1 MIGGNAM
8 IQHYEHHAANERTYL
23 AWIRTALA
31 IAAFGF
37 IVDKFSLWA
46 NAALGI
52 EPAHAGFLF
61 DHAGFSMLIIC
72 LVVLV
77 GSTIRF
83 LTTSKRIDSVENLP
97 WRYDLSDLLLGVSL
111 VCIALAAIVLMLHV
125 AVD

>member
-1 MIGGNAM
+1 MIRN
-8 IQHYEHHAANERTYL
+8 YRHHAANERTYL

-46 NAALGI
+46 NVALGT
-52 EPAHAGFLF
+52 EPKHTGFLFEHAGFW
-61 DHAGFSMLIIC
+61 MLIVSLI
-72 LVVLV
+72 VLL

-83 LTTSKRIDSVENLP
+83 LSASRRIDSEEELP
-97 WRYDLSDLLLGVSL
+97 WRYDMSDILLGISL
-111 VCIALAAIVLMLHV
+111 VGIALVAIVLMFHV